1 MARAEVALRD
11 AVKADHDALGRVMFD
26 AIHHGASAYSVAER
40 AAWLPAPPRG
50 PQWSAKLGGQQVV
63 LAERAGQVIGFMT
76 RERGYI
82 DLAFIAAPAQG
93 LGVFLAL
100 YGRVEQ
106 AAITAGESRLHTH
119 ASGMARPVFEAMG
132 FRVIAAERIAR
143 SGEYLDRFEME
154 KILT

>member
-1 MARAEVALRD
+1 MARVEVALRD
-11 AVKADHDALGRVMFD
+11 AAMADHDALGRVMFD
-26 AIHHGASAYSVAER
+26 AIHHGASAYSAAER
-40 AAWLPAPPRG
+40 AAWLPAPPQG

-82 DLAFIAAPAQG
+82 DLAFIAATAQG
-93 LGVFLAL
+93 QGVFRAL

-106 AAITAGESRLHTH
+106 AAVAAGEIRLHTH
-119 ASGMARPVFEAMG
+119 ASLMACPAFEALG
-132 FRVIAAERIAR
+132 FRVIAAERVAR
-143 SGEYLDRFEME
+143 SGEYLNRFEME

>member
-1 MARAEVALRD
+1 MARVELALRD
-11 AVKADHDALGRVMFD
+11 ARATDHDALGRVMFD
-26 AIHHGASAYSVAER
+26 AIHHGTSAYSAAER

-63 LAERAGQVIGFMT
+63 LAERAGQVIGFIT

-93 LGVFLAL
+93 QGVFRAL

-106 AAITAGESRLHTH
+106 AAVAAGESRLHTH
-119 ASGMARPVFEAMG
+119 ASVMARPAFEAMG
-132 FRVIAAERIAR
+132 FRVIATERVAR
-143 SGEYLDRFEME
+143 SDEYLDRFEME